1 MANPVRPAFGH
12 RRSKGRSAAVLAAA
26 LLATPG
32 TAAREAGP
40 QAAAGER
47 NPSPPGVIRG
57 RVDAPTPVTVAPR
70 PTVEALGQPV
80 LPDAPD
86 RRRSVVYLETAPQG
100 AFEEA
105 DLPRL
110 VLDQRNQTFV
120 PWVLAVP
127 VGATVEF
134 PNSDSTFHNVFSLS
148 KARRFDL
155 GRYPKGATRSVR
167 FDRAGV
173 VRVFCEIHAHMNA
186 YVLVFSHRFFAT
198 TDEQGRYRIGG
209 VPPGDYR
216 LVLWHDGRERE
227 VRPVQVPSGG
237 TVEADFAVR

>member
-1 MANPVRPAFGH
+1 MTLG
-12 RRSKGRSAAVLAAA
+12 G
-26 LLATPG
+26 
-32 TAAREAGP
+32 
-40 QAAAGER
+40 
-47 NPSPPGVIRG
+47 IRG
-57 RVDAPTPVTVAPR
+57 RVEAPVPPPTAAR
-70 PTVEALGQPV
+70 PAVEALGQPA

-86 RRRSVVYLETAPQG
+86 RRRSVVYLETAPQH
-100 AFEEA
+100 AFEETE
-105 DLPRL
+105 LPRL

-127 VGATVEF
+127 VGATVDF

-155 GRYPKGATRSVR
+155 GRYPRGAVRSVR
-167 FDRAGV
+167 FDRPGV

-198 TDEQGRYRIGG
+198 TDENGRYRIAG

-227 VRPVQVPSGG
+227 ARPVQVTAGG
-237 TVEADFAVR
+237 MVEADFVVR